1 MMNTE
6 TYLLDE
12 TIAMIRNRDCTFDEI
27 AELTGVSPRTIKA
40 LADDY
45 TPKNPRWQTLL
56 SLYRGL
62 RQMQQRQE
70 AA

>member
-1 MMNTE
+1 
-6 TYLLDE
+6 
-12 TIAMIRNRDCTFDEI
+12 MIRNRDCTFDEI
-27 AELTGVSPRTIKA
+27 AARTGVSARTIKA

-56 SLYRGL
+56 ALYRGL
-62 RQMQQRQE
+62 RDMQQRE